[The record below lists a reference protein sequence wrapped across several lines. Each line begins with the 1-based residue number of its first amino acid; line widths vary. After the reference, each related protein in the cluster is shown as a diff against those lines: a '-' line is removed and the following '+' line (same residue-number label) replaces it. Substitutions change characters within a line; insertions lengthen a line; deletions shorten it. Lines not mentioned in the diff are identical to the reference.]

1 MAATSHYRL
10 EPAAD
15 AGGEAAS
22 ALWRAARDT
31 GLVIPGRVLEAE
43 YEMEGR
49 ALLFVTHDIPYE
61 EQLEILL
68 ISPEDGIID
77 RATLGRTYATGSFVP
92 GAIAGPQLVTFQF
105 FGDGVWQV
113 RLRTKSGFSW
123 PWSGAAGVRRYRTY
137 RRWFDVN
144 PA

>member
-1 MAATSHYRL
+1 MKTSTYYRL

-15 AGGEAAS
+15 ANGEAAS
-22 ALWRAARDT
+22 ALWRDGKDT
-31 GLVIPGRVLEAE
+31 GIVIPGRVLEAA
-43 YEMEGR
+43 YDAGGQ

-68 ISPEDGIID
+68 IDPQYEIID

-92 GAIAGPQLVTFQF
+92 GAIAGADVVSFQF
-105 FGDGVWQV
+105 FGGPPWEV

-144 PA
+144 PV